1 MLLNI
6 FHIVVMAITFLYM
19 FNKAEFNQTRLVAL
33 VPLGMMLV
41 DVCSARADFL
51 AVPILA
57 LLMAALRV
65 TVLVC
70 CAGAMRQDRRMACA
84 RDRRR
89 IKERMVLH
97 TAAIERT
104 ASNVYELPQYA

>member
-6 FHIVVMAITFLYM
+6 FHITVMAITFLYM
-19 FNKAEFNQTRLVAL
+19 FNKAQFNQTRLVAL
-33 VPLGMMLV
+33 VPLGMMFV
-41 DVCSARADFL
+41 DVCSAKADFL
-51 AVPILA
+51 TVPVLAV
-57 LLMAALRV
+57 LMAALRV

-70 CAGAMRQDRRMACA
+70 CAGAMRQDRLMARA

-89 IKERMVLH
+89 VRERMVLR
-97 TAAIERT
+97 TAAIERA

>member
-1 MLLNI
+1 MFLNI
-6 FHIVVMAITFLYM
+6 FHITIMAITFLYM
-19 FNKAEFNQTRLVAL
+19 FNKAQFTQTRLVAL

-51 AVPILA
+51 AVPALA
-57 LLMAALRV
+57 LLMAALRL

-70 CAGAMRQDRRMACA
+70 CVGAMRQDRRMARA

-89 IKERMVLH
+89 VRTRMVLR
-97 TAAIERT
+97 TAAIERV
-104 ASNVYELPQYA
+104 ASNVYEMPQYA